1 MLFLINVLTLSRIF
15 SAVVIFLLLT
25 QTNYNFLILFL
36 FIFSGISD
44 YLDGFLARKYNKTS
58 SIGEILDPIADKIL
72 VIFILIGLSIKFDSY
87 LIGFNAS
94 LIISREILVSAIRDY
109 NSREGKSYL
118 TKVTF
123 LAKTKTAFQ
132 FFTISIYLIGVSFN
146 NMFFVVIGDILIIMS
161 SLITLYTG
169 YQYFYSSFANRS

>member
-15 SAVVIFLLLT
+15 SAIVIFLLLT

-44 YLDGFLARKYNKTS
+44 YLDGFFARKYNLTS
-58 SIGEILDPIADKIL
+58 DVGEILDPIADKIL
-72 VIFILIGLSIKFDSY
+72 VIFILIGLSVKFNSF

-94 LIISREILVSAIRDY
+94 LIISREILVSALRDY
-109 NSREGKSYL
+109 NSRNGKSYL

-123 LAKTKTAFQ
+123 LAKSKTAIQ
-132 FFTISIYLIGVSFN
+132 FFTISIYLIGISFN
-146 NMFFVVIGDILIIMS
+146 NMLFVVIGDILIIMS
-161 SLITLYTG
+161 TIITLYTG
-169 YQYFYSSFANRS
+169 YQYFYSSFANKR